1 MDQEFEVKELK
12 IHTDINKVDSEEYE
26 EIGKLE
32 ENDLQTLLKD
42 KLIKWKGKYRGW
54 NLRSSHHYVNHEYH
68 IYDHKENEGYFVL
81 GHDQLCLWLNNTF
94 DCRRYRVFT
103 SYPQLKAYVDNFKG
117 VLDSPAMKFIEE
129 QYGD

>member
-42 KLIKWKGKYRGW
+42 KLIKDGV
-54 NLRSSHHYVNHEYH
+54 SA
-68 IYDHKENEGYFVL
+68 D
-81 GHDQLCLWLNNTF
+81 WL
-94 DCRRYRVFT
+94 DKH
-103 SYPQLKAYVDNFKG
+103 LIIMED
-117 VLDSPAMKFIEE
+117 
-129 QYGD
+129 